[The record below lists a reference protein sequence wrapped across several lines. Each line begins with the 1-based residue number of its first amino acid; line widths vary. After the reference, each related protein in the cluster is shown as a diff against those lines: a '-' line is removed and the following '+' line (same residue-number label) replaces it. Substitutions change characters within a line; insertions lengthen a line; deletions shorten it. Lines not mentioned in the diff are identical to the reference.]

1 MKDYSKST
9 HSLSK
14 LDKDTSL
21 LLQDLSNPIASN
33 SSIESS
39 TNRFKSLEML
49 NIYKGMSYDEWCK
62 VRDKF
67 LETHNMS

>member
-1 MKDYSKST
+1 MKDYSKT
-9 HSLSK
+9 NYSLNK
-14 LDKDTSL
+14 LDKDTAL

-33 SSIESS
+33 SSIGSS
-39 TNRFKSLEML
+39 SNRFKSYEML

-62 VRDKF
+62 IRDKF